1 MHVVNGRTKQKM
13 PHYFSFFEDFK
24 ANDERLNIQ
33 KVAKRLE
40 KPLLILHGTNDTSVK
55 NYNAENLKN
64 WNDNATLRWIANAD
78 HVFNTKHSW
87 ESDTLSKQLN
97 LVVLKSISFIKD

>member
-1 MHVVNGRTKQKM
+1 MHDVNGRTKQKM
-13 PHYFSFFEDFK
+13 PHYFSFFEDFM
-24 ANDERLNIQ
+24 ANEERLNIQ

-64 WNDNATLRWIANAD
+64 WNENATLRWIANAD
-78 HVFNTKHSW
+78 HVFNTKHPW
-87 ESDTLSKQLN
+87 KEDN
-97 LVVLKSISFIKD
+97 LPKELQIVVKKSVEFIVS